1 MPPIYD
7 PDNPY
12 LPPGSQNTQPQP
24 PPPPPPPA
32 PVDDSPVQNWS
43 DSFAGA
49 FAPAPEP
56 APPPPMPTPAQD
68 YQSSGYDP
76 LFAPTPAPSLPEPV
90 YVTNEEYFSSP
101 QTQLPGGWGT
111 DPERQMQ
118 LFGNAMTAA
127 ISSGDIDTYN
137 ALLNEWSMVK
147 SVYSTQG
154 EGLNRQGFPDYFTTP
169 AYAYLG
175 QAETARGTVPQ
186 NLVVRSDVQQAI
198 DDQQRQQFEL
208 QQLLMGGIGRH
219 LGAEPGPPPMIPP
232 VEDEM
237 RQWHAYDAWQQY
249 QEIRA
254 RMERQGVSPDRRGI
268 YGEEVQSST
277 GPYYTTPIETPRPSG
292 SAAGLITGLGG
303 LPLDMAVQALAN
315 EVMPYVKVGVSRS
328 VDGIQEFL
336 NNLTPRPGGAQMSSS
351 GEMRTYTN
359 RGGGLGDL
367 SASGIDAALSS
378 DAARWTG
385 RTGMTI
391 GDYVFVKPGNAT
403 TAVLTRNLIALANG
417 DPQGLFNL
425 NPMGA
430 LPRELVQEY
439 TGKQDLS
446 GKQLEAEWTRQRF
459 EKDHPWLYM
468 LASLPLDPWNYIG
481 GELLIAPYRAGKTK
495 LLTDIPL
502 NGVLSADELT
512 LLKGINPSINDTRRM
527 WRISNQYAEAFE
539 HAGLSD
545 QLSAAFAK
553 RLGAMTYIDTMM
565 LTDPQAAILRNRDAL
580 IDIAQ
585 RLGASDAELNR
596 LGIVLR
602 RDNQAFTRL
611 MDDFSTVLTTQR
623 GRSATRHARGSFD
636 PTGVIGNSRRGRA
649 ATRNQADVWADDFDD
664 LEQAGA
670 DASRRVEDLP
680 PQPEVTTTFPTAQ
693 VDASP
698 SSGYREQWPRAT
710 AYWEANPDMVVPT
723 DRYDLRR
730 DYDARGISSG
740 QLSAMEQYGI
750 YPSNRG
756 DYNAIDAFQGL
767 PPEMQTFREADRI
780 LANLPPTEAQG
791 RTLRALKDEG
801 KFLKEVLRFIVD
813 NPTVMTKRNAGTLL
827 ESVIDL
833 RDGGAAWM
841 RNMRAGNAES
851 LVTEMTGR
859 AVDDLIAGYPTP
871 TDPRATGFSEAMTRN
886 AAEKEARKAL
896 AEQFVQLLS
905 PKVDRFNGRFTQ
917 RGGVQRAIAAG
928 ENPNVMSVAETISFF
943 RVLDMSNEV
952 PARLKGLVHGLS
964 QMSRYLDSKGNLSFV
979 SALQEYGDLLDE
991 FIGAMHDPAL
1001 AIDDIDAL
1009 YRKMHERVFSD
1020 TLVQQRLK
1028 QDAEWF
1034 VSRMSPGQ
1042 RQETLD
1048 RVEQHKAMLLA
1059 DPKIANRS
1067 AYINYI
1073 ERVEPGWWEANR
1085 RTKPKRNRQQEII
1098 ERDAA
1103 WDAAWEQS
1111 THAERDA
1118 WRASIPEGRVA
1129 PGRSA
1134 GGTTDGTFI
1143 PLNYTPDIIASLDD
1157 AALAQEIEALKRII
1171 AGADPSKI
1179 ANATVGDP
1187 LLEARAA
1194 RELLE
1199 EELRVRKGTQNV
1211 PPSPPLDAP
1220 LTHENATDAARR
1232 DILDRAAQ
1240 RVGVAEG
1247 ETPFDDMR
1255 AAGAKAR
1262 EIAGAENI
1270 MTEAE
1275 MRALPTG
1282 QPAQFTAFRGGAE
1295 NPRLTRH
1302 SAPFLGREPEHAG
1315 RYMAGELMQGSIPK
1329 GNGLSVVDIDAKKVL
1344 NVSHS
1349 MDPIE
1354 QQDLMMELFEPS
1366 GNPFAPQSPLVTSY
1380 DEFIHKPTPEQVAF
1394 LRSAEGGGYDLVITA
1409 EGGGAFIALD
1419 PNVMRQRAFVH
1430 IEGSPAAPSVLD
1442 VRRGNRSFYNY
1453 VEETYQGLLQNGNVE
1468 LDTLIP
1474 ADLKRATEA
1483 TTGFEMDENPTIWD
1497 FMEEWR
1503 QFNEAGGMTPKE
1515 MRRLNREADANV
1527 HINDYSDEYDEL
1539 SSEHGD
1545 LIRRLAITD
1554 TKNPRYL
1561 GGAARKQAK
1570 ARAQRM
1576 QDQILGIETAGKGGL
1591 SSYDTYGIVH
1601 PSAQVASQIA
1611 ADVGRLTSW
1620 ARGQVSDVLHARR
1633 VTKPI
1638 IEPGAFNWER
1648 IDWSANGPIFDRYMD
1663 SVFKWDNQPGT
1674 FSVKPTEATALSKQA
1689 YIAMRSE
1696 VMGMVLRK
1704 HMDQLF
1710 GAESWVVR
1718 EGLDPMAEAELLF
1731 NRLADS
1737 TLSIDEIAAIDPFFT
1752 SSKSGMEA
1760 LRMFRRHGPV
1770 LRDKWIAGAYN
1781 PYQSVGWLADFGIL
1795 PTLRGGKYGNAELT
1809 QLFDLLTAT
1818 KKPRG
1823 MNDRAWSMLQRFQDS
1838 IGTDRINEV
1847 RRSLRPDPTG
1857 PWLSGDPVFAQAV
1870 VDAETRLASVQAQYD
1885 ALPPRAIESA
1895 KAAARREGQAAVDN
1909 AFEMART
1916 IDASITEAQQRLNMI
1931 RGNSAGA
1938 TSTRAQIRDELFALR
1953 NQRKQALADANRMK
1967 TELIER
1973 VTAAGDAAGEQVRSL
1988 GRDLKAARQ
1997 ELGDAKTGLNRT
2009 KEATPDAIDALLF
2022 PENHMKPVD
2031 PYKMVEEMTSDLAKL
2046 EADRIGFNPDHIPAG
2061 KAMMQT
2067 VKGNLVP
2074 LWMTIYPG
2082 YHLRNIAGNVMAQL
2096 LASVRSDMHVGP
2108 NPLRGNQRVLRALGI
2123 EGNGMTLPP
2132 FVEMGIGGGS
2142 LSDVDPVIA
2151 AGARKGSQRLIPKAM
2166 RGQFEGGRRNPLNY
2180 TPLRALNPLYVGG
2193 MKAGDAVEKYSKAV
2207 IWTQEYAWTYADTWR
2222 KGVAKAAD
2230 LTQEQRDELL
2240 KAWGHVELT
2249 QAMEKVGITDSAT
2262 KQALRAQ
2269 MNGAIGAADWQ
2280 AYRTTASVLRD
2291 YRMRNRFDTA
2301 LDNVVPVHYWTT
2313 RNALFVGSTVFNK
2326 PGVAVAA
2333 MQGYD
2338 NLVEQNKDLPISQ
2351 RGSLVKIPD
2360 EWIPFYG
2367 DDYYVRLTS
2376 LTNPAFFM
2384 AARLANPEKWDLSK
2398 TSLPDRLDS
2407 YAFLGPKN
2415 LWEAMGY
2422 RIGPQWD
2429 IAIRGAN
2436 LSETT
2441 MKKAG
2446 WDNRAVDVFSRAV
2459 DGLNWL
2465 NSPTGNRNSLLPFM
2479 SVAQTNTKMQAM
2491 TEWFNT
2497 MIYGAPYSRA
2507 ETAGFAREAAD
2518 RWQAG
2523 DLSEA
2528 QYYVILQAIADGKF
2542 GEDDDYAAQVKRE
2555 YGVVDY
2561 SGVDEDDQ
2569 KRITKEQ
2576 KQGTRPGFD
2585 ELLLPEDQ
2593 QLTESEIDAA
2603 LGMVR
2608 DIVDSVTA
2616 DRANMWALSAAG
2628 AAGAHFS
2635 DEQLNQT
2642 EQSNRYGP
2650 ITTAVKLSKLGI
2662 GLDALPQA
2670 VGALT
2675 ARQQFLQAT
2684 QGMDGADIVL
2694 GMDMAGLKDAVQAQV
2709 TYTKI
2714 MRSDGR
2720 YAASNWMRENAPW
2733 LPGYWAA
2740 WDSPE
2745 EVRENL
2751 NRRDASLTK
2760 QWAGETRGEYWDRY
2774 STMMDVR
2781 REKKADE
2788 RAENVPFYNAL
2799 TQIEAEYKRDIA
2811 AARGNPGALLAA
2823 EARKDQRTKELGPF
2837 PSGSGELPREG
2848 SAYYRATLGGDTSG
2862 LPARVAAGVQDGY
2875 YPEALRDVQRDAAQ
2889 QGYLLDL
2896 LVEQLGLDPGSSKF
2910 QKDGH
2915 FDREA
2920 YQEAVNAVAET
2931 APSAYAELYR
2941 QFMKE
2946 DSGLE
2951 PGPLTSKITAD
2962 DFLNHTRG
2970 KEAWITDLYAQK
2982 SAEKDA
2988 IYAMPTETESDWDA
3002 KSRAISQW
3010 ESTWRDSFGVQYKAD
3025 EQHTANE
3032 NAAYGMGINLVRDW
3046 FYTLTPA
3053 DRATFKGQYPDAFD
3067 EEGKFNPKA
3076 LTSEQVQAVVGQ
3088 NGLRGS
3094 ATGYGMDEE
3103 QYQFDQTTRDRQAT
3117 TDHVYDLQNQFF
3129 DGEYLTP
3136 EQKASLDAINEYR
3149 DSHADLE
3156 AQAQEMRAMMGEGT
3170 PWKDV
3175 LAEADGE
3182 LAAYINGRMD
3192 RTGEASR
3199 NGAYDAQ
3206 DAWFRGLP
3214 VEDQQLLIDEGSS
3227 TFDRYGE
3234 PEQPPSGGA
3243 PTPSGGSSGSGGGS
3257 YGYTPSGGNVRVSG
3271 GGAFG
3276 NGSGGLGSGAGVIPR
3291 GVNLPPWVMQFLSRS
3306 NLSREQQ
3313 DALLQLFIT
3322 YYSTPRSMRHAS
3334 GTRPKGA
3341 RRHIPAA

>member
-24 PPPPPPPA
+24 PPPPAPPA

-49 FAPAPEP
+49 FAPASEP

-76 LFAPTPAPSLPEPV
+76 MFAPTPAPSLPEPV

-175 QAETARGTVPQ
+175 QAETARGMVPQ
-186 NLVVRSDVQQAI
+186 NLAIRSDVQQAI

-237 RQWHAYDAWQQY
+237 RQWQAYDAWQQY

-292 SAAGLITGLGG
+292 SAAGLIAGLGG
-303 LPLDMAVQALAN
+303 LPLDMTVQFLAN
-315 EVMPYVKVGVSRS
+315 EVSPYVKTGVSRS

-336 NNLTPRPGGAQMSSS
+336 NNLTPRPGGAQMSNS

-367 SASGIDAALSS
+367 TASGISAALSN
-378 DAARWTG
+378 DAVRWTG
-385 RTGMTI
+385 RTGMTV
-391 GDYVFVKPGNAT
+391 GDYVFIKPSEAI
-403 TAVLTRNLIALANG
+403 TAAVTRNIIALANG
-417 DPQGLFNL
+417 DLQALYNL
-425 NPMGA
+425 NAMGGLLKEVA
-430 LPRELVQEY
+430 QDY
-439 TGKQDLS
+439 TGTQDLR

-468 LASLPLDPWNYIG
+468 LASLPLDPWNYVG
-481 GELLIAPYRAGKTK
+481 GELFTTAYRAGKTK

-502 NGVLSADELT
+502 NGVLSANELT
-512 LLKGINPSINDTRRM
+512 LLKEINPSINDTRRM
-527 WRISNQYAEAFE
+527 RQISNQYAEAFE
-539 HAGLSD
+539 RAGLSD
-545 QLSAAFAK
+545 QLSAAAAK

-565 LTDPQAAILRNRDAL
+565 LTDPQTAILRNRDAL

-602 RDNQAFTRL
+602 RDNHAFTRL
-611 MDDFSTVLTTQR
+611 MDDFSTVLTSQR
-623 GRSATRHARGSFD
+623 GRTTTRYGRDYID
-636 PTGVIGNSRRGRA
+636 PTEANGSPRRGRA

-664 LEQAGA
+664 MEQAGA

-740 QLSAMEQYGI
+740 QLSAMEQYGV

-827 ESVIDL
+827 ESL
-833 RDGGAAWM
+833 FRHRDGGAAWM
-841 RNMRAGNAES
+841 RDMRAGNAES

-1034 VSRMSPGQ
+1034 LSRMSPGQ
-1042 RQETLD
+1042 KQETLD
-1048 RVEQHKAMLLA
+1048 RVEQYKAMLLA
-1059 DPKIANRS
+1059 DPQAANRG

-1085 RTKPKRNRQQEII
+1085 RTKPKGNRQQEII

-1103 WDAAWEQS
+1103 
-1111 THAERDA
+1111 
-1118 WRASIPEGRVA
+1118 
-1129 PGRSA
+1129 
-1134 GGTTDGTFI
+1134 
-1143 PLNYTPDIIASLDD
+1143 LDVKVQ
-1157 AALAQEIEALKRII
+1157 QEIAQIDPTMPVTWEETQFAQVELKDRMYALVAQADQTPAGAAREALVREAYELRARIEQLTEHSRVLAAREI
-1171 AGADPSKI
+1171 AA
-1179 ANATVGDP
+1179 
-1187 LLEARAA
+1187 ARAA
-1194 RELLE
+1194 QGVPLI
-1199 EELRVRKGTQNV
+1199 

-1220 LTHENATDAARR
+1220 LTAENATAAANR
-1232 DILDRAAQ
+1232 DILDRAA
-1240 RVGVAEG
+1240 RGVGAVESKTLSGSEFIPSGDWQVVPEG
-1247 ETPFDDMR
+1247 TPLPPGGTIRINMTT
-1255 AAGAKAR
+1255 GQ
-1262 EIAGAENI
+1262 
-1270 MTEAE
+1270 TEA
-1275 MRALPTG
+1275 MWPNLP
-1282 QPAQFTAFRGGAE
+1282 
-1295 NPRLTRH
+1295 
-1302 SAPFLGREPEHAG
+1302 SAPA
-1315 RYMAGELMQGSIPK
+1315 A
-1329 GNGLSVVDIDAKKVL
+1329 
-1344 NVSHS
+1344 
-1349 MDPIE
+1349 
-1354 QQDLMMELFEPS
+1354 
-1366 GNPFAPQSPLVTSY
+1366 TS
-1380 DEFIHKPTPEQVAF
+1380 
-1394 LRSAEGGGYDLVITA
+1394 
-1409 EGGGAFIALD
+1409 
-1419 PNVMRQRAFVH
+1419 
-1430 IEGSPAAPSVLD
+1430 PSVLD
-1442 VRRGNRSFYNY
+1442 VRRRNRSFYNY

-1539 SSEHGD
+1539 SSEYGD

-1554 TKNPRYL
+1554 TKNTRYL
-1561 GGAARKQAK
+1561 GGAARTKAA
-1570 ARAQRM
+1570 ARAQRLK
-1576 QDQILGIETAGKGGL
+1576 DQILGIETAGRGGAR
-1591 SSYDTYGIVH
+1591 SYDSYGIIH
-1601 PSAQVASQIA
+1601 PSAEVASQIA
-1611 ADVGRLTSW
+1611 ADASRLTSW

-1674 FSVKPTEATALSKQA
+1674 FSVKPTEAAALSKQA
-1689 YIAMRSE
+1689 YIAMNSE

-1710 GAESWVVR
+1710 GAESWVAR
-1718 EGLDPMAEAELLF
+1718 EGLDPLAEAESLF

-1737 TLSIDEIAAIDPFFT
+1737 TLSIEDIAATDPFLT
-1752 SSKSGMEA
+1752 SSKKGMEA
-1760 LRMFRRHGPV
+1760 LRTFRRHGPA
-1770 LRDKWIAGAYN
+1770 LRDNWIAGKYN
-1781 PYQSVGWLADFGIL
+1781 PHQSVGWLADFGIL
-1795 PTLRGGKYGNAELT
+1795 PTLRGGKYGSAELT
-1809 QLFDLLTAT
+1809 QLFGLLTAT

-1823 MNDRAWSMLQRFQDS
+1823 MNDRAWSMLQKFQDS
-1838 IGTDRINEV
+1838 IGAERISEV
-1847 RRSLRPDPTG
+1847 QRSLRPDPAG
-1857 PWLSGDPVFAQAV
+1857 PWLSGDPALAQAV
-1870 VDAETRLASVQAQYD
+1870 TDAETRLASVQAQYD

-2031 PYKMVEEMTSDLAKL
+2031 PYKMVEQMTSDLAKL
-2046 EADRIGFNPDHIPAG
+2046 EADRIGFNPDHVPAG

-2082 YHLRNIAGNVMAQL
+2082 YHLRNITGNVMAQL
-2096 LASVRSDMHVGP
+2096 LASIRSDMHVGP
-2108 NPLRGNQRVLRALGI
+2108 NPLRRNQRVLRALGI
-2123 EGNGMTLPP
+2123 EGNGMTFTP

-2151 AGARKGSQRLIPKAM
+2151 TGARKGTQRLIPKAM

-2180 TPLRALNPLYVGG
+2180 SPLRALNPLYVGG
-2193 MKAGDAVEKYSKAV
+2193 MKAGDAVEKYSKTV
-2207 IWTQEYAWTYADTWR
+2207 VWTQEYAWTYADAWR

-2262 KQALRAQ
+2262 KQALRSQ

-2291 YRMRNRFDTA
+2291 YRMRNRFDVA
-2301 LDNVVPVHYWTT
+2301 LDNFVPVHYWTT

-2407 YAFLGPKN
+2407 YAFLGAKN

-2422 RIGPQWD
+2422 RLGPQWD

-2446 WDNRAVDVFSRAV
+2446 WDNGAVDAFSRAV

-2465 NSPTGNRNSLLPFM
+2465 NSPSGYRNSLLPFM
-2479 SVAQTNTKMQAM
+2479 SIAQTNTKMQAM

-2497 MIYGAPYSRA
+2497 MIYGTPYSRA

-2585 ELLLPEDQ
+2585 ELLLPEDR
-2593 QLTESEIDAA
+2593 QLTDAEIDAA

-2616 DRANMWALSAAG
+2616 DRASMWALSAAG
-2628 AAGAHFS
+2628 VSGAHFS
-2635 DEQLNQT
+2635 NERLNQ
-2642 EQSNRYGP
+2642 EKQSRLYGE
-2650 ITTAVKLSKLGI
+2650 IAEAQKAAKRGI
-2662 GLDALPQA
+2662 GLDALPQV

-2675 ARQQFLQAT
+2675 ARWQFAQAT
-2684 QGMDGADIVL
+2684 QGLDGADVVL

-2760 QWAGETRGEYWDRY
+2760 QWAGESRGEYWDRY
-2774 STMMDVR
+2774 STMVDVR

-2799 TQIEAEYKRDIA
+2799 TQIEAEYKRDVA

-2862 LPARVAAGVQDGY
+2862 VPARVAAGVQDGY

-2946 DSGLE
+2946 GSGLE

-2962 DFLNHTRG
+2962 DFLNHTRN
-2970 KEAWITDLYAQK
+2970 KEAWVSDLYAQK

-2988 IYAMPTETESDWDA
+2988 IYAMPSETESDWDA
-3002 KSRAISQW
+3002 RSRAISQW

-3067 EEGKFNPKA
+3067 GEGKFNPKA

-3103 QYQFDQTTRDRQAT
+3103 QYQFDQTTRDRQAV

-3149 DSHADLE
+3149 DSHPDLE

-3170 PWKDV
+3170 SWKNV

-3206 DAWFRGLP
+3206 DAWFKGLP

-3227 TFDRYGE
+3227 TFDRYAE
-3234 PEQPPSGGA
+3234 PEQSSGGGVPA
-3243 PTPSGGSSGSGGGS
+3243 PSGGSSGGGGS
-3257 YGYTPSGGNVRVSG
+3257 SYSYTPSGGDVRVPG

-3276 NGSGGLGSGAGVIPR
+3276 NGSGSFGSGAGVIPR

-3322 YYSTPRSMRHAS
+3322 YYSTPRSMRNAS